1 MRQNL
6 IPVLALLTGTLFLF
20 LGNGLHGLLMPM
32 RGTAEGYSETMLGF
46 FGTSWAAGFVLG
58 CIFAR
63 KLVKRMGHVRAFSCF
78 ISVIAITALVTGVII
93 DPTVWVASRAIT
105 GFSSAATAMIIESWL
120 NEKASNESRGMIF
133 SFYIS
138 ITLVGVVGGQMTVAL
153 ADIQTQTLFLIAG
166 IYYCLAMMPTLMR
179 AAMRPYSMAVAPDS
193 HFAKR
198 TRVFMMLLS
207 HFD

>member
-63 KLVKRMGHVRAFSCF
+63 KLVKRMGHVRPF
-78 ISVIAITALVTGVII
+78 
-93 DPTVWVASRAIT
+93 PASFR
-105 GFSSAATAMIIESWL
+105 
-120 NEKASNESRGMIF
+120 
-133 SFYIS
+133 
-138 ITLVGVVGGQMTVAL
+138 
-153 ADIQTQTLFLIAG
+153 
-166 IYYCLAMMPTLMR
+166 
-179 AAMRPYSMAVAPDS
+179 
-193 HFAKR
+193 
-198 TRVFMMLLS
+198 
-207 HFD
+207 